1 MIDKLLEIHED
12 QKDYVESLHYNLN
25 FIIGE
30 LEHLQRISNPSN
42 FQKMVLSQK
51 ELNAIKV
58 AKNKLLTIYESW
70 SA

>member
-12 QKDYVESLHYNLN
+12 QKDYIESLHYNLN

-30 LEHLQRISNPSN
+30 LEHMQRISNPSG
-42 FQKMVLSQK
+42 FQKMVLSQR

-58 AKNKLLTIYESW
+58 AKNKLLEIW
-70 SA
+70 RA

>member
-1 MIDKLLEIHED
+1 MIDKLED
-12 QKDYVESLHYNLN
+12 QKDYIESLHYNLN

-30 LEHLQRISNPSN
+30 LEHLQLISDPTKK
-42 FQKMVLSQK
+42 QKMVLSEK
-51 ELNAIKV
+51 ELNAITV